1 MLCNNLISLQI
12 NQLNQAEDTC
22 DMLTQKNK
30 DNESRIQQLKVSLD
44 KALQYQHEL
53 EQLKDS
59 KIQNET
65 VKTLRESSSQ
75 RRLSQLGKFTIK
87 MYTGQMS

>member
-1 MLCNNLISLQI
+1 
-12 NQLNQAEDTC
+12 
-22 DMLTQKNK
+22 MLTQKNK

-44 KALQYQHEL
+44 KALQYQSEL

-59 KIQNET
+59 KIQNES

-75 RRLSQLGKFTIK
+75 RRLSQLGEFFIK
-87 MYTGQMS
+87 GQGTKEGQLA

>member
-1 MLCNNLISLQI
+1 MLCNNLNSLQI

-75 RRLSQLGKFTIK
+75 RRLSQLGKFSIK

>member
-75 RRLSQLGKFTIK
+75 RRLSQLGKFSIK

>member
-75 RRLSQLGKFTIK
+75 RRLSCFPTRSFCP
-87 MYTGQMS
+87 TRD

>member
-1 MLCNNLISLQI
+1 MSWSNSLQI

-75 RRLSQLGKFTIK
+75 RRLSQLGKFSIK
-87 MYTGQMS
+87 I